1 MINSL
6 IPVDIFKNTLV
17 HVAFNVLLPS
27 FTLFGVAFLVIVN
40 MYEIIY
46 SAMCGLSDVLYGEG
60 HT

>member
-46 SAMCGLSDVLYGEG
+46 SAMCGLSDVLNQEG